1 MAGELFTPE
10 HFDKTKQYPAIVRI
24 HPGGGVKEQAAG
36 LYVGKLAE
44 ADFVAVAYDASHQGE
59 SGGEQADT
67 AYQAESILERAASTK
82 KELVRIEGA
91 THVSLYNKDAD
102 KAVETLAVFFK
113 ENL

>member
-1 MAGELFTPE
+1 M
-10 HFDKTKQYPAIVRI
+10 I

-59 SGGEQADT
+59 SGGEHADT
-67 AYQAESILERAASTK
+67 AYQAESILEHAASAK

-91 THVSLYNKDAD
+91 THVSFYDKDAD
-102 KAVETLAVFFK
+102 KAVEKLAVFFK